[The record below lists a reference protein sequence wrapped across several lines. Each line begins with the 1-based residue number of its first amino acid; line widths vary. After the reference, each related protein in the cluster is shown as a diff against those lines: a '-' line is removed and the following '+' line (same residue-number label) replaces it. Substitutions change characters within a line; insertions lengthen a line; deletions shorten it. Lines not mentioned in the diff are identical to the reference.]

1 MKTSLSPRPSSSSP
15 ATSSSMPSVSNFN
28 SDQDILSEDDPSRDR
43 PNAPVA
49 NALEHDDKR
58 PHAPVAKLLHG
69 NEKQQQQ
76 QKTLNSDITAF
87 PPPSQSPRNNQ
98 HSLPSSSSS
107 PPTIISS
114 PNITSPHIPAAPPTT
129 PYTPFATADN
139 TTAGP
144 SSHNNNGKNEIFFP
158 TVPTFSEATTSSLS
172 APNLNRRSAS
182 SPPLNSSSP
191 PITSFNASPTATN
204 NGATISTL
212 LTHQNP
218 FTNDPHTTH
227 LLHQSL
233 LQTQSNEQSR
243 IHQLSTHE
251 STNYTT
257 ISEYRHAL
265 ARERRHSLSLA
276 LELTHYKFLS
286 KYQSCSLY
294 SNLEMSEEARLNKLI
309 KNIDDMKK
317 DMKEDK
323 IRVVMELER
332 EEEGIV
338 NGLMGRL
345 EDVRREKRMLEQRVY
360 SGVGGFGSGDEF
372 ESMMNMMDQQ
382 QQLEQ
387 QQQGQQQQQQ
397 VPSLVGPFGRMG
409 MEAQDTTPNAGG
421 ANDSSA
427 SSPLPIPS
435 TPSAIDVFPCLKEDE
450 ASEEEEEEE
459 EEDFNDDILGG
470 RHHDAEMEEELEK
483 MLQMKDSK
491 K

>member
-1 MKTSLSPRPSSSSP
+1 M
-15 ATSSSMPSVSNFN
+15 
-28 SDQDILSEDDPSRDR
+28 
-43 PNAPVA
+43 
-49 NALEHDDKR
+49 
-58 PHAPVAKLLHG
+58 
-69 NEKQQQQ
+69 
-76 QKTLNSDITAF
+76 
-87 PPPSQSPRNNQ
+87 
-98 HSLPSSSSS
+98 
-107 PPTIISS
+107 
-114 PNITSPHIPAAPPTT
+114 
-129 PYTPFATADN
+129 
-139 TTAGP
+139 
-144 SSHNNNGKNEIFFP
+144 
-158 TVPTFSEATTSSLS
+158 
-172 APNLNRRSAS
+172 
-182 SPPLNSSSP
+182 
-191 PITSFNASPTATN
+191 
-204 NGATISTL
+204 
-212 LTHQNP
+212 
-218 FTNDPHTTH
+218 
-227 LLHQSL
+227 
-233 LQTQSNEQSR
+233 
-243 IHQLSTHE
+243 
-251 STNYTT
+251 
-257 ISEYRHAL
+257 
-265 ARERRHSLSLA
+265 
-276 LELTHYKFLS
+276 
-286 KYQSCSLY
+286 
-294 SNLEMSEEARLNKLI
+294 NKLI

-360 SGVGGFGSGDEF
+360 SGGVGGGGGFGSGDEF